1 MTNNILAAN
10 IFHKENMMKKIIS
23 ILTVICI
30 ICTTSA
36 MLSACGKKNKIV
48 INADEKILARF
59 ENGLTVDEILKD
71 VSKVDFYHEMNKEG
85 LTCVTEEDDENSTAI
100 AYYKDKNGDT
110 VYEEYIGYGEEGFVY
125 HTKSKSGKPISVHYV
140 YGYQEQRD
148 VIIKADDYS
157 IRFYRTNE
165 KSPYG
170 AEAIEA
176 TVKGEKTGLLQE
188 SITYIFDEGDWTASA
203 NYIADDGMHSY
214 TKWKTVENDYEEYD
228 YIVFKKKDDVKPT
241 DIKTMLDY
249 FGNTPY
255 HLEMKM
261 YSAPFYTEKDGN
273 VKWYFVGDL
282 TFVFDTREGADTF
295 AEKFN
300 GETDE
305 VDGIYFACVKNTGL
319 PVADEMKDFDPY
331 DYYEIDDMYS
341 VVPEFN
347 GEYEITDLPR
357 GSVSYY

>member
-30 ICTTSA
+30 ICTASA

-48 INADEKILARF
+48 INAGEKILALF
-59 ENGLTVDEILKD
+59 ENCMSVDEILKD

-85 LTCVTEEDDENSTAI
+85 LTCVTEKDDENSTAI

-125 HTKSKSGKPISVHYV
+125 HTKSKSGKSISVHYV

-148 VIIKADDYS
+148 VFIKAEDYS
-157 IRFYRTNE
+157 IRFYRTND

-176 TVKGEKTGLLQE
+176 TVKGKKEGLLQE
-188 SITYIFDEGDWTASA
+188 SITYLCDNGDWTASA
-203 NYIADDGMHSY
+203 NYLADDGMHSY
-214 TKWKTVENDYEEYD
+214 TKWKADDYEEYD
-228 YIVFKKKDDVKPT
+228 YVIFDKKENVKPM
-241 DIKTMLDY
+241 DIKPMLAY
-249 FGNTPY
+249 FGDTPY
-255 HLEMKM
+255 QLEMKM
-261 YSAPFYTEKDGN
+261 YSTPFYTEKDGET
-273 VKWYFVGDL
+273 KWYFDGDL
-282 TFVFDTREGADTF
+282 TFVFNTKEEADSF
-295 AEKFN
+295 GKKFN
-300 GETDE
+300 GESDE
-305 VDGIYFACVKNTGL
+305 NDGIYYVCIENTGL
-319 PVADEMKDFDPY
+319 PVTDEMKDFDPF
-331 DYYEIDDMYS
+331 DYYDINDAYS

-347 GEYEITDLPR
+347 GEYEITSLSR